1 MRTALDGMQGSA
13 SSMGE
18 RIPFPTRMPKRKSP
32 KARHLGESNPSSLEH
47 CPRLGH
53 QSGPGML
60 VCRPPEMQREWE
72 CGSSKH
78 AFGNA
83 RKECASHEP
92 KENHAAG
99 RCLHCPLRCL
109 EALAYHWQSGRKP
122 TSARHAPAV
131 KSVRAFDRHAEPR
144 SNAPTPRRRRGQH
157 GGTAMRRGRPALHG
171 AKGVD
176 RLPQPPS
183 TPIQNWQRL
192 YHSSSE
198 L

>member
-1 MRTALDGMQGSA
+1 M
-13 SSMGE
+13 
-18 RIPFPTRMPKRKSP
+18 
-32 KARHLGESNPSSLEH
+32 
-47 CPRLGH
+47 
-53 QSGPGML
+53 
-60 VCRPPEMQREWE
+60 
-72 CGSSKH
+72 
-78 AFGNA
+78 GNA

-109 EALAYHWQSGRKP
+109 EALVNHWQSGRKL

-144 SNAPTPRRRRGQH
+144 SNAPTPLRRREQH

-171 AKGVD
+171 ARGVE

-183 TPIQNWQRL
+183 SSYPELAKTLPWLQRAVSGSMGGTRRCQGQPGKHGIL
-192 YHSSSE
+192 QSVQGERHGLLGALHGVSVRFE
-198 L
+198 

>member
-1 MRTALDGMQGSA
+1 M
-13 SSMGE
+13 
-18 RIPFPTRMPKRKSP
+18 
-32 KARHLGESNPSSLEH
+32 
-47 CPRLGH
+47 
-53 QSGPGML
+53 
-60 VCRPPEMQREWE
+60 
-72 CGSSKH
+72 
-78 AFGNA
+78 GNA

-109 EALAYHWQSGRKP
+109 EALANHWQSGRKL

-144 SNAPTPRRRRGQH
+144 SNAPTPLRRREQH

-171 AKGVD
+171 ARGVE

-183 TPIQNWQRL
+183 SSYPELAKTLPWLQRAVSGMQQGQTSSGRARRRAGSQEL
-192 YHSSSE
+192 TKRQKGAGTGDSVDGKRHSGGAKRDHGGRPCSIERLKRANDLRGS
-198 L
+198 LL

>member
-1 MRTALDGMQGSA
+1 M
-13 SSMGE
+13 
-18 RIPFPTRMPKRKSP
+18 
-32 KARHLGESNPSSLEH
+32 
-47 CPRLGH
+47 
-53 QSGPGML
+53 
-60 VCRPPEMQREWE
+60 
-72 CGSSKH
+72 
-78 AFGNA
+78 GNA

-109 EALAYHWQSGRKP
+109 EALVNHWQSGRKL

-144 SNAPTPRRRRGQH
+144 SNAPTPLRRREQH

-171 AKGVD
+171 ARGVE

-183 TPIQNWQRL
+183 SSYPELAKTLPWLQRAVSGSN
-192 YHSSSE
+192 YSFRRSRSFWTVDPGARKREIARKIVPRPPRHKHMPQPT
-198 L
+198 